1 MFEFGL
7 IALFVY
13 CHASLKFIYVFVQKF
28 ILLVLENFGTPV
40 MSCALDVCESEIPF
54 EQCSVPPTLELLW
67 TEFVQTRVTNLRF
80 KLSR

>member
-1 MFEFGL
+1 M
-7 IALFVY
+7 
-13 CHASLKFIYVFVQKF
+13 
-28 ILLVLENFGTPV
+28 LLYKIIFLRVLENFGTPV

>member
-1 MFEFGL
+1 MFKFGFDGL
-7 IALFVY
+7 VVY
-13 CHASLKFIYVFVQKF
+13 CCASFKIYLCFCTKF

-54 EQCSVPPTLELLW
+54 ELCSVPPMLELLW